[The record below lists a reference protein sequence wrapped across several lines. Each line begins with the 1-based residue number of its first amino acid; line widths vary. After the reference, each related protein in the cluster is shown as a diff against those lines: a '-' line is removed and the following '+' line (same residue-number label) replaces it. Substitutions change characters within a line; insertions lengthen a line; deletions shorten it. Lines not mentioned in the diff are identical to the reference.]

1 MRYYPI
7 YSSTLRMYLYD
18 VLILTMNHDQIPKQ
32 LYLACRCR
40 RRSKRSAPQ
49 YPAMA
54 ALEHPSAV
62 AAIAPLLSEGK
73 AKYAAALD
81 NPLAKTRF
89 EKAAAP
95 SSGKK
100 SA

>member
-1 MRYYPI
+1 
-7 YSSTLRMYLYD
+7 
-18 VLILTMNHDQIPKQ
+18 
-32 LYLACRCR
+32 
-40 RRSKRSAPQ
+40 
-49 YPAMA
+49 MA